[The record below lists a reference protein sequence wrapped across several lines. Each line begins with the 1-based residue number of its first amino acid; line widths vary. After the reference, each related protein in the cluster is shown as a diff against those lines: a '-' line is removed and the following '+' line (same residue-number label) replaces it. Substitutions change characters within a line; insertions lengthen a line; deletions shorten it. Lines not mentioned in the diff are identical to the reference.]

1 MQSDNSRIPPLHF
14 NRWSYCSRLLI
25 GKDHQSKLYNN
36 EKKVFTAE
44 LFQTNRQ
51 SIDRLVVYLVVAWT
65 TDLDLDFDYQT
76 VSLYGYAP
84 FSGEETCNSNPWFCK
99 TKTSFLTT
107 IFPIIFFIGLIFI
120 SFSRNKVEDEY
131 ITQIRESSFVSAMLI
146 GSLLLILMTLLL
158 YGFAY
163 LWFSLYD
170 VYIFL
175 ILFICIFDY
184 RMYKLKKSTR
194 DEK

>member
-1 MQSDNSRIPPLHF
+1 MKKK
-14 NRWSYCSRLLI
+14 YLLPSCFKPI
-25 GKDHQSKLYNN
+25 GRVL
-36 EKKVFTAE
+36 TA
-44 LFQTNRQ
+44 LC
-51 SIDRLVVYLVVAWT
+51 VVYLVVAWT

-76 VSLYGYAP
+76 VSLYAYAP
-84 FSGEETCNSNPWFCK
+84 FSSEETCNSNPWFCK
-99 TKTSFLTT
+99 TKTSFMTT

>member
-1 MQSDNSRIPPLHF
+1 MVLQNKDEFYDNHIPDYLLYRTDFHFILSKQS
-14 NRWSYCSRLLI
+14 
-25 GKDHQSKLYNN
+25 
-36 EKKVFTAE
+36 
-44 LFQTNRQ
+44 
-51 SIDRLVVYLVVAWT
+51 
-65 TDLDLDFDYQT
+65 
-76 VSLYGYAP
+76 
-84 FSGEETCNSNPWFCK
+84 
-99 TKTSFLTT
+99 
-107 IFPIIFFIGLIFI
+107 
-120 SFSRNKVEDEY
+120 EDEY